1 MVYMQWERVKNE
13 EKNWLFKQEES
24 KNFGDF
30 NAEMKESYG
39 ADKRQPW
46 KSRNLLFN
54 VMNRLRLF
62 TRGSQVSVLIV
73 FVCF

>member
-30 NAEMKESYG
+30 NAEMESYG

-46 KSRNLLFN
+46 KSRN
-54 VMNRLRLF
+54 
-62 TRGSQVSVLIV
+62 
-73 FVCF
+73 

>member
-1 MVYMQWERVKNE
+1 MVYMQWERVKIE

-30 NAEMKESYG
+30 NAERKESYG

-54 VMNRLRLF
+54 VMNWLRLF
-62 TRGSQVSVLIV
+62 TRGSQVSV
-73 FVCF
+73 F

>member
-1 MVYMQWERVKNE
+1 MVYMQWEKVKNE

-30 NAEMKESYG
+30 NAEMEESYG

-46 KSRNLLFN
+46 KSRN
-54 VMNRLRLF
+54 
-62 TRGSQVSVLIV
+62 
-73 FVCF
+73 

>member
-1 MVYMQWERVKNE
+1 MVYLQWERVKNE
-13 EKNWLFKQEES
+13 EKNWPFKQEES

-30 NAEMKESYG
+30 NAERKESYG
-39 ADKRQPW
+39 GDKRQPW

-62 TRGSQVSVLIV
+62 IRGSQVSV
-73 FVCF
+73 F

>member
-1 MVYMQWERVKNE
+1 MQWERVKNE

-30 NAEMKESYG
+30 NAERKESYG

-62 TRGSQVSVLIV
+62 TKGSQVSV
-73 FVCF
+73 F